1 MTEIWSANRV
11 DTADLANLIAT
22 CEFGPKALFL
32 VERLPAH
39 VVRPQER
46 LDLLRFAPFDPDDD
60 SIRFAEYTSGRI
72 FQPDAELRWERDGQQ
87 LHVVYMGPER
97 SLPGLQNVAWLAQEQ
112 RQASIWRLNKEDKTQ
127 KLLKKRDSHYYL
139 FGERL
144 SLQELERIGRP
155 AQPGDFAELRIPRL
169 LRYPKQEHEKRRVRL
184 VVAEFVDDQTGIV
197 ELFRF
202 QQLEAVE

>member
-11 DTADLANLIAT
+11 DTAALANLIAA

-32 VERLPAH
+32 VEKLPAH

-46 LDLLRFAPFDPDDD
+46 LDLLRFAPFD
-60 SIRFAEYTSGRI
+60 SNVLFAEYTSGRI
-72 FQPDAELRWERDGQQ
+72 FQSDTELRWEQDGQQQ

-97 SLPGLQNVAWLAQEQ
+97 SLPGLQDVASLTQVQE
-112 RQASIWRLNKEDKTQ
+112 QASIWRLNKDGKTQ

-144 SLQELERIGRP
+144 SPQELERIGRP

-169 LRYPKQEHEKRRVRL
+169 LRYPRLENEKRRVRL
-184 VVAEFVDDQTGIV
+184 VVGEFVDDKTGIV

-202 QQLEAVE
+202 QQLEAVK